1 RDRLPFFCSFF
12 FSSRRRHTRFSRD
25 WSSDVCS
32 SDLTGR
38 KRRRTDWSAA
48 AAALPGA
55 RRRALSKEPPQPQ
68 LARLVQSPPEGEQ
81 WLHELKW
88 DGYRLLASVHA
99 GEPCLWSRNGLDWTT
114 RVPEV
119 RDALATLGLGEAL
132 LDGELVGGQG
142 RREDFNL
149 LQQVLSGERQG
160 RLRLVLFDLIHL

>member
-1 RDRLPFFCSFF
+1 PLALHD
-12 FSSRRRHTRFSRD
+12 
-25 WSSDVCS
+25 
-32 SDLTGR
+32 
-38 KRRRTDWSAA
+38 
-48 AAALPGA
+48 ALPIF
-55 RRRALSKEPPQPQ
+55 
-68 LARLVQSPPEGEQ
+68 
-81 WLHELKW
+81 
-88 DGYRLLASVHA
+88 LASVHA

-160 RLRLVLFDLIHL
+160 RLRLVLFDLIHLDGVDPSGSPLLQDRKSTRLN